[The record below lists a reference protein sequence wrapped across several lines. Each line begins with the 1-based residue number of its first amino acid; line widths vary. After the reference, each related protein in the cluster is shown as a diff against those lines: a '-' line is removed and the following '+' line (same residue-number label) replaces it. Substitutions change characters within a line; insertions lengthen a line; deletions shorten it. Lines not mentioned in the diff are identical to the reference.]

1 MDENENLM
9 NSKVRED
16 LINNLIQTEFIS
28 LNKEDLSKYNCE
40 DILKESL
47 NTIKN
52 LKNDLTN
59 IEKDKIPIE
68 TNKKEENNIS
78 NKERKLSTS
87 STDSITS
94 KKIPR
99 KYLENPI
106 DFVNYLEYELPTE
119 KINKVKDKFL
129 IKQYE
134 ENNDIKFDIVNITT
148 DKEINRIIYTIN
160 EIITSIYF
168 YGKDFLITGNIFGK
182 IKIYSLIDK
191 KQIKQIDCPILNEN
205 NNIKVTSMDM
215 SKDNQILFIG
225 YSSGAISLAEIKSK
239 KIKLVINDIIKNSEC
254 LCIKFIEKLAKCYI
268 IIVSDQIG
276 NIYLIKIKDGFTG
289 CKVTESKIILANKE
303 QKNNPIYFIKLL
315 EFNEDISKKNSFLK
329 NINKYIIF
337 GSLKDIGIY
346 SLINNSEL
354 NLKYRIEKPD
364 YIKDYVIS
372 DICFGL
378 GKHPQR
384 NFIMRLF

>member
-94 KKIPR
+94 KEIPK

-134 ENNDIKFDIVNITT
+134 ENNDIK
-148 DKEINRIIYTIN
+148 
-160 EIITSIYF
+160 
-168 YGKDFLITGNIFGK
+168 L
-182 IKIYSLIDK
+182 
-191 KQIKQIDCPILNEN
+191 
-205 NNIKVTSMDM
+205 
-215 SKDNQILFIG
+215 
-225 YSSGAISLAEIKSK
+225 
-239 KIKLVINDIIKNSEC
+239 
-254 LCIKFIEKLAKCYI
+254 
-268 IIVSDQIG
+268 
-276 NIYLIKIKDGFTG
+276 
-289 CKVTESKIILANKE
+289 
-303 QKNNPIYFIKLL
+303 
-315 EFNEDISKKNSFLK
+315 
-329 NINKYIIF
+329 
-337 GSLKDIGIY
+337 
-346 SLINNSEL
+346 
-354 NLKYRIEKPD
+354 
-364 YIKDYVIS
+364 
-372 DICFGL
+372 
-378 GKHPQR
+378 
-384 NFIMRLF
+384 

>member
-94 KKIPR
+94 KEIPK

-148 DKEINRIIYTIN
+148 DKEINRIIYTI
-160 EIITSIYF
+160 
-168 YGKDFLITGNIFGK
+168 KR
-182 IKIYSLIDK
+182 
-191 KQIKQIDCPILNEN
+191 
-205 NNIKVTSMDM
+205 
-215 SKDNQILFIG
+215 
-225 YSSGAISLAEIKSK
+225 
-239 KIKLVINDIIKNSEC
+239 NDLRQQN
-254 LCIKFIEKLAKCYI
+254 
-268 IIVSDQIG
+268 G
-276 NIYLIKIKDGFTG
+276 
-289 CKVTESKIILANKE
+289 
-303 QKNNPIYFIKLL
+303 
-315 EFNEDISKKNSFLK
+315 
-329 NINKYIIF
+329 
-337 GSLKDIGIY
+337 
-346 SLINNSEL
+346 
-354 NLKYRIEKPD
+354 
-364 YIKDYVIS
+364 
-372 DICFGL
+372 
-378 GKHPQR
+378 
-384 NFIMRLF
+384 

>member
-1 MDENENLM
+1 M

-59 IEKDKIPIE
+59 NEKDLIPID
-68 TNKKEENNIS
+68 TNKNEENNIS
-78 NKERKLSTS
+78 NKLERKLSTS

-94 KKIPR
+94 KDIPK

-106 DFVNYLEYELPTE
+106 DFVNYLEYELPNE
-119 KINKVKDKFL
+119 KINKVKDKF
-129 IKQYE
+129 IINQYE
-134 ENNDIKFDIVNITT
+134 EKNDIKFDIVNVIT

-168 YGKDFLITGNIFGK
+168 YGQDFLITGNIFGK

-191 KQIKQIDCPILNEN
+191 KQIKQIECPILNATN
-205 NNIKVTSMDM
+205 NVKVTSMDM
-215 SKDNQILFIG
+215 SKDNKILFIG

-239 KIKLVINDIIKNSEC
+239 K
-254 LCIKFIEKLAKCYI
+254 
-268 IIVSDQIG
+268 
-276 NIYLIKIKDGFTG
+276 
-289 CKVTESKIILANKE
+289 
-303 QKNNPIYFIKLL
+303 
-315 EFNEDISKKNSFLK
+315 
-329 NINKYIIF
+329 
-337 GSLKDIGIY
+337 
-346 SLINNSEL
+346 L
-354 NLKYRIEKPD
+354 N
-364 YIKDYVIS
+364 
-372 DICFGL
+372 
-378 GKHPQR
+378 
-384 NFIMRLF
+384 

>member
-94 KKIPR
+94 KEIPK

-254 LCIKFIEKLAKCYI
+254 LCIKFIEKI
-268 IIVSDQIG
+268 
-276 NIYLIKIKDGFTG
+276 
-289 CKVTESKIILANKE
+289 
-303 QKNNPIYFIKLL
+303 
-315 EFNEDISKKNSFLK
+315 
-329 NINKYIIF
+329 
-337 GSLKDIGIY
+337 
-346 SLINNSEL
+346 
-354 NLKYRIEKPD
+354 
-364 YIKDYVIS
+364 
-372 DICFGL
+372 
-378 GKHPQR
+378 
-384 NFIMRLF
+384 